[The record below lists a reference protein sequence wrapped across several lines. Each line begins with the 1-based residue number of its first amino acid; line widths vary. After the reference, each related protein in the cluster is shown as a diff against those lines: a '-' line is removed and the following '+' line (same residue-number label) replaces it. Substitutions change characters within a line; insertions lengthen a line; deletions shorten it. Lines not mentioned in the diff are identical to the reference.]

1 MDAALLASSGG
12 SSSVVVPSEVELL
25 RPLPYGHSS
34 GTTAAGAAACH
45 LLGYGGDAW
54 RVVACPGMLSTLGR
68 FAKNRWAEP
77 FGVAVVFAMVISGSA
92 AEAYPSHVYAGL
104 HLRSHPA
111 DAAFA
116 FLAIPAA
123 GLVWRRSHPL
133 AVYAATVTGVVSWA
147 LIGQVYGAAL
157 VMVLVAYFSLCV
169 ERPGRFAPMALG
181 LAGALF
187 IWGAGGITGT
197 WGWWGGP
204 QLDMWAEMI
213 AAGAAG
219 AFVSARRH
227 WKASELLRL
236 EDQQRARQD
245 EMRRQIVSER
255 LRIARELHDVV
266 AHSMAMINV
275 QASAAATLVGT
286 DPLRVSESLQAI
298 RRASK
303 DGLRELRSILEV
315 LRLVDDQTPAVALPD
330 RGAFQALV
338 EAARSAGVECALRW
352 ETDLSNTTPGT
363 ALAAYRIVQESLTN
377 VVRHAARSVASVT
390 VRQVDSAIM
399 VQVSNDATGTNDT
412 FTEGSGTGIAGM
424 RERAR
429 TLGGSFEAGRDPEG
443 GFTVSA
449 LLPVVTSG
457 ASSRPSAEP
466 GAERRRLRPNG
477 PHLDADQLSG
487 SARSLPA
494 RTPES

>member
-1 MDAALLASSGG
+1 
-12 SSSVVVPSEVELL
+12 
-25 RPLPYGHSS
+25 
-34 GTTAAGAAACH
+34 
-45 LLGYGGDAW
+45 
-54 RVVACPGMLSTLGR
+54 
-68 FAKNRWAEP
+68 
-77 FGVAVVFAMVISGSA
+77 
-92 AEAYPSHVYAGL
+92 
-104 HLRSHPA
+104 
-111 DAAFA
+111 
-116 FLAIPAA
+116 
-123 GLVWRRSHPL
+123 
-133 AVYAATVTGVVSWA
+133 
-147 LIGQVYGAAL
+147 
-157 VMVLVAYFSLCV
+157 
-169 ERPGRFAPMALG
+169 
-181 LAGALF
+181 
-187 IWGAGGITGT
+187 
-197 WGWWGGP
+197 
-204 QLDMWAEMI
+204 
-213 AAGAAG
+213 
-219 AFVSARRH
+219 
-227 WKASELLRL
+227 
-236 EDQQRARQD
+236 
-245 EMRRQIVSER
+245 MRRQIVSER

-315 LRLVDDQTPAVALPD
+315 LRQVDDQTPAVALPD
-330 RGAFQALV
+330 REAFQALV

-390 VRQVDSAIM
+390 VRQVDSAIL

-449 LLPVVTSG
+449 LLPVVTGG

-477 PHLDADQLSG
+477 PHLDADQLSS

-494 RTPES
+494 GTSES